1 MTQYQPQSGIS
12 CGMLGLAGTAG
23 LAEVALRYRTG
34 PLSTRGKLKTGRKGT
49 GLKTGRYKAPASE
62 GGRYMRHCHDTN
74 YR

>member
-1 MTQYQPQSGIS
+1 
-12 CGMLGLAGTAG
+12 MLGLAGTAG

-34 PLSTRGKLKTGRKGT
+34 PLSTRGKLKTGR
-49 GLKTGRYKAPASE
+49 YKAPASE